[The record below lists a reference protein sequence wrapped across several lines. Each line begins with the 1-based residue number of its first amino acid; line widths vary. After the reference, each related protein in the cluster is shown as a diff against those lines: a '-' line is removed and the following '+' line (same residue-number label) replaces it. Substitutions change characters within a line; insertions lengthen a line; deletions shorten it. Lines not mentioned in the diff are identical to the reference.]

1 MSYIFYFLFSFC
13 AFVNCSLM
21 VVFQKILAECTGSLE
36 KVINALLLQINALG
50 KHVSDAENI

>member
-1 MSYIFYFLFSFC
+1 
-13 AFVNCSLM
+13 M

-36 KVINALLLQINALG
+36 KVINALLLQINAFG